1 MRFLNKIVFI
11 NSAAVKYDEIML
23 DGNVHLTGTQGVGK
37 STVLRAILFFY
48 NADPGKLGISI
59 GKKSYAEYYFPYP
72 ESYIIYE
79 VARDDNY
86 YCVISYKS
94 QNRVCFRFMDGA
106 YQKDLFVQADGKVP
120 SHWSGVAAQ
129 LNLKKIFYTNRQVD
143 SYQDYKHILY
153 GAEKGKSEF
162 KRFALLESDAF
173 QNIPRTIQNVF
184 LNSKLEA
191 EFIKQTII
199 ASLENDITISL
210 HKYKIHLKEFH
221 EVFEDINRFKEKSS
235 VKQLEQIQEKYNII
249 RHLEKEKITLAKELK
264 AAMLILQEQEPL
276 LEEHLEAGKS
286 EELRLTAALTKLLN
300 AFSEEQRVIREQITR
315 FAKDLEESE
324 NRHKRYAGKNMDEI
338 IKKVTQKPDFELE
351 QEQLGSEKSV
361 LTATFKDIETK
372 YKTLS
377 DELTNQLNAFVNQ
390 KETEKTK
397 QKEIFLEF
405 KDATTQRFAN
415 LKAEAEHAHEQEQAT
430 ARTHYDDK
438 VKKFNELR
446 MKQKDIQYQILFESE
461 LKALEQAWKEHQV
474 TLKSAND
481 VIAKAKLDIT
491 KLEKDWEK
499 EVISYEKICASEKKQ
514 WENQIPALQDKIR
527 KIVKD
532 IDNSKDSF
540 YDWLNNNYA
549 DWTQTIGKVVDTEV
563 LYNSD
568 LLPQKA
574 DNQSVMSFYGVEL
587 NLDAIDK
594 KVETIEDKRQQITD
608 LEDKIKKYQ
617 EEIGFIGLQLAE
629 DKDKLKKSYNRKIG
643 IEKKLITEQEYEL
656 QQAALKEKEAKSEL
670 ESLRKRAIQE
680 KKAATDAIESAIAQ
694 AKMAEK
700 AAESVV
706 TRIKDAIR
714 KQLAEIDEEKFATIK
729 AAEQQQN
736 EAFIRIVQEIV
747 AKRRENEAALK
758 ALTARQKAE
767 QLDKGADTK
776 RLSEIDARLN
786 LVKQELTYIEN
797 NRDLV
802 ATYRKDKEDYFD
814 KEGAF
819 QQGKMDAESKLA
831 QAKERYEMQKK
842 SLDAAFNTVKAE
854 NDKIEKQLSEI
865 IEDRKSYE
873 RFCKS
878 DTYKDIEDILNTY
891 EDVPLT
897 DKKVRVLMD
906 ELKDTDAKLIRDS
919 GEIKKL
925 IRAFLDKFTEN
936 NIFKFKKY
944 LPDDTTVFLN
954 FAQELIEFITENKI
968 AQFEDRSNDRFSDII
983 KTIVL
988 ETGSLITKEG
998 EVQSVIRKINHDFM
1012 DRNFA
1017 FVIKKIEL
1025 RIVESEDVIVLLL
1038 KAIKKFNDDQIEVN
1052 NEHNLFDAK
1061 DPQSAQKMKDAIV
1074 LVKQFNE
1081 EIKKRDRDL
1090 NLADFFKL
1098 EFKIIENDNET
1109 AWVEKLSNIGSE
1121 GTDVL
1126 VKAMLNIMLLNVFK
1140 EEASRKFKTFKLHC
1154 MMDEIGK
1161 LHPNNVRG
1169 ILRFAN
1175 DRNILLIN
1183 GSPMAHDSLAYRHI
1197 YQLRKDDKS
1206 ITKVVKLI
1214 SQRV

>member
-11 NSAAVKYDEIML
+11 NSASIKYDEIML

-59 GKKSYAEYYFPYP
+59 GKKSYAEYYFPFP

-79 VARDDNY
+79 VAKDEGY
-86 YCVISYKS
+86 YCVVAYKS
-94 QNRVCFRFMDGA
+94 QNRVCFRFMDTP
-106 YQKDLFVQADGKVP
+106 YEKDLFVQADGKVP
-120 SHWSGVAAQ
+120 NHWSGIAAQ
-129 LNLKKIFYTNRQVD
+129 LNMKKVFYSNRQID

-153 GAEKGKSEF
+153 GAEKGRSEL

-210 HKYKIHLKEFH
+210 HKYKLHLKEFH
-221 EVFEDINRFKEKSS
+221 EVFEDINRFKDKGAT
-235 VKQLEQIQEKYNII
+235 KQMEGIQGAYTLI
-249 RHLEKEKITLAKELK
+249 RHLEKEKIKLAKSLK
-264 AAMLILQEQEPL
+264 AGMLLLQEQEPFL
-276 LEEHLEAGKS
+276 KGQLETGKS
-286 EELRLTAALTKLLN
+286 EENRLLLALQRLLDG
-300 AFSEEQRVIREQITR
+300 FSEEQRLIREQITR
-315 FAKDLEESE
+315 FVKDLEESA
-324 NRHKRYAGKNMDEI
+324 NRQKRYAHKNMPEI
-338 IKKVTQKPDFELE
+338 IKKVTQKADLELE
-351 QEQLGSEKSV
+351 ALQLTDEKSV
-361 LTATFKDIETK
+361 LTATFKDIEVK
-372 YKTLS
+372 YKALS
-377 DELTNQLNAFVNQ
+377 DELKNQLDAFINQ
-390 KETEKTK
+390 KDAEKTRFKESLLELK
-397 QKEIFLEF
+397 Q
-405 KDATTQRFAN
+405 ATTEGFDH
-415 LKAEAEHAHEQEQAT
+415 LKAVAAQQFEQEQTT
-430 ARTHYDDK
+430 ARTQYDDK
-438 VKKFNELR
+438 LKKINDLR
-446 MKQKDIQYQILFESE
+446 IKQKDIQYQIWFEAE
-461 LKALEQAWKEHQV
+461 LKSLEIAWKEHQA

-481 VIAKAKLDIT
+481 VIAKANVDIA

-499 EVISYEKICASEKKQ
+499 EVIGFERLRTAEKKQ
-514 WENQIPALQDKIR
+514 WENQIPPLEEQIR

-540 YDWLNNNYA
+540 YDWLNNNCA

-563 LYNSD
+563 LYNTD
-568 LLPQKA
+568 LVPQMA
-574 DNQSVMSFYGVEL
+574 DNQMVKSFYGIDL
-587 NLDAIDK
+587 NLDAIEK
-594 KVETIEDKRQQITD
+594 QVETVEDKRQKIAD
-608 LEDKIKKYQ
+608 LEGNIKRYQ
-617 EEIGFIGLQLAE
+617 EEIGFIVLQLGE
-629 DKDKLKKSYNRKIG
+629 DKDKLKKAYQRKMN
-643 IEKKLITEQEYEL
+643 IEKKTITEQEYEL
-656 QQAALKEKEAKSEL
+656 QQAVTKEKEAKSAL
-670 ESLRKRAIQE
+670 ETLKRRAIQE
-680 KKAATDAIESAIAQ
+680 KKVAQDAIEAHIAQ
-694 AKMAEK
+694 ARMAEK
-700 AAESVV
+700 AAAAVLE
-706 TRIKDAIR
+706 RIKETVQQ
-714 KQLAEIDEEKFATIK
+714 QLAEIDAEKNATLKSAEK
-729 AAEQQQN
+729 AQN
-736 EAFIRIVQEIV
+736 ELFITIVQEV
-747 AKRRENEAALK
+747 LAKRRENETALK
-758 ALTARQKAE
+758 ALKLRQQAE

-776 RLSEIDARLN
+776 RITEIDVRLIKIKEFLN
-786 LVKQELTYIEN
+786 FIED

-814 KEGAF
+814 KETTF
-819 QQGKMDAESKLA
+819 EHGKTDAEARLA
-831 QAKERYEMQKK
+831 QTKAQYELQKK
-842 SLDAAFNTVKAE
+842 SLDAAFNIVKTE
-854 NDKIEKQLSEI
+854 NDKIDTELKEI
-865 IEDRKSYE
+865 LEDKKTFD

-878 DTYKDIEDILNTY
+878 DIYKDIESIFNTY
-891 EDVPLT
+891 EDVPTT

-906 ELKDTDAKLIRDS
+906 ELKDTDGKLVRELGEMKKTIRT
-919 GEIKKL
+919 
-925 IRAFLDKFTEN
+925 FLDKFSEN

-944 LPDDTTVFLN
+944 LPDDATAFLN
-954 FAQELIEFITENKI
+954 FAHELNEFVAENKI

-998 EVQSVIRKINHDFM
+998 EVQTVIRKINHDFV

-1025 RIVESEDVIVLLL
+1025 RIVDSEDVIVVLL
-1038 KAIKKFNDDQIEVN
+1038 KAIKKFNDEQTSMN
-1052 NEHNLFDAK
+1052 NEHNLFDNK
-1061 DPQSAQKMKDAIV
+1061 DPQMAQKMKEAIG

-1197 YQLRKDDKS
+1197 YQLRKDEKS
-1206 ITKVVKLI
+1206 ITKA
-1214 SQRV
+1214 